1 MNHETVAEVKKTLEK
16 LVAKKT
22 AMLETAYGNQAN
34 LTEAIQA
41 RSEQGLASHK
51 LTAMLRVTINNI
63 HTLEEEIQAVHEDLT
78 KLG

>member
-1 MNHETVAEVKKTLEK
+1 MNHETLTEVKKTLQK

-41 RSEQGLASHK
+41 RSEQGLASPK
-51 LTAMLRVTINNI
+51 LTVMLRVTMNNI
-63 HTLEEEIQAVHEDLT
+63 HTLEEEIQALHEDLT

>member
-41 RSEQGLASHK
+41 RSEQGLASPK
-51 LTAMLRVTINNI
+51 LTVMLRVTMNNI
-63 HTLEEEIQAVHEDLT
+63 HTLEEEIQALHEDLT